1 MLINRVVVNASP
13 LICLFK
19 SGLEDLFPS
28 LFNDIVVPEAVIKEV
43 TAKGEADFAAQTLI
57 SLPWIRRMGDVPV
70 DPRVAAWDLGDGES
84 AVLSFA
90 LRNPEYWAILDD
102 REARRCALSLQCHC
116 IGTKSAFRFSSRPDH
131 GISRRV
137 PVVPIIP
144 IDKLSEHTKSPIGES
159 RVSVLGLPFDSA
171 VRSCQDAPQPTRY
184 VPPLPSSRQPQ

>member
-1 MLINRVVVNASP
+1 MCLVASMPLYRDYRNDRPCQKERINPVSWRNSQKTSKCRILAIRDFFEGNLRKGWRKVKCLWHPILLAS
-13 LICLFK
+13 
-19 SGLEDLFPS
+19 FP
-28 LFNDIVVPEAVIKEV
+28 
-43 TAKGEADFAAQTLI
+43 Q
-57 SLPWIRRMGDVPV
+57 
-70 DPRVAAWDLGDGES
+70 
-84 AVLSFA
+84 
-90 LRNPEYWAILDD
+90 
-102 REARRCALSLQCHC
+102 
-116 IGTKSAFRFSSRPDH
+116 KSAFRFSSRPDH

>member
-57 SLPWIRRMGDVPV
+57 SLPWIRRMGDVSV

-116 IGTKSAFRFSSRPDH
+116 IGTIGMIVLAKKRGLIRSVGETLKRLQNAGFW
-131 GISRRV
+131 
-137 PVVPIIP
+137 
-144 IDKLSEHTKSPIGES
+144 LSETFLNEICEKVGE
-159 RVSVLGLPFDSA
+159 R
-171 VRSCQDAPQPTRY
+171 
-184 VPPLPSSRQPQ
+184 